1 MRVSRFLVA
10 GAAALFLTVWGAEDL
25 LAEPP
30 PWAPAHGYRAKG
42 KGKHKQRQVRV
53 APTVVSA
60 PIDLNLGRCNR
71 DVIGAVIGGATG
83 GVLGSTIGS
92 GSGQTAAIIGGT
104 IIGVI
109 VGGSVGRSMDE
120 IDQNCVGQALESAS
134 DGQTIAWQGPD
145 HESYEVTPT
154 RTYQAPDG
162 AYCREYTTEAVV
174 AGKTQ
179 TIYGRS
185 CRQPDGSWKLNS

>member
-1 MRVSRFLVA
+1 M
-10 GAAALFLTVWGAEDL
+10 
-25 LAEPP
+25 
-30 PWAPAHGYRAKG
+30 
-42 KGKHKQRQVRV
+42 
-53 APTVVSA
+53 VSA

-83 GVLGSTIGS
+83 GVLGSTVGS

-109 VGGSVGRSMDE
+109 VGGSIGRSMDE
-120 IDQNCVGQALESAS
+120 IDQNCVGQTLEHAS
-134 DGQTIAWQGPD
+134 DGQAIAWQSSD
-145 HESYEVTPT
+145 RESYEVTPI
-154 RTYQAPDG
+154 RTYRTPDG

-174 AGKTQ
+174 AGEAQ
-179 TIYGRS
+179 TTYGRA